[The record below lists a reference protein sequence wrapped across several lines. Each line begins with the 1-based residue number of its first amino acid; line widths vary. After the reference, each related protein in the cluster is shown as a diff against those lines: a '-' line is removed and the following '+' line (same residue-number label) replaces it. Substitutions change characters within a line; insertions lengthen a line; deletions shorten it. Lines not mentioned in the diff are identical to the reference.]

1 MRDET
6 IGIDFEAEISA
17 KSQLSLILT
26 YYDGPR
32 LNKHFFNPI
41 SGSVSM
47 ATRPLLRQ
55 IESLQASLN
64 ETRSNSDRIEL
75 SLTER
80 LQQTT
85 LQLVAAQERERTAA
99 DQYRQVRA

>member
-1 MRDET
+1 
-6 IGIDFEAEISA
+6 
-17 KSQLSLILT
+17 
-26 YYDGPR
+26 
-32 LNKHFFNPI
+32 
-41 SGSVSM
+41 M

>member
-1 MRDET
+1 
-6 IGIDFEAEISA
+6 
-17 KSQLSLILT
+17 
-26 YYDGPR
+26 
-32 LNKHFFNPI
+32 
-41 SGSVSM
+41 M

-64 ETRSNSDRIEL
+64 ETRTNSDRIEL

-85 LQLVAAQERERTAA
+85 LQLAAAQERERTAS
-99 DQYRQVRA
+99 DQYRQVNFLHFYCFYSGIWNGLGK